1 MRRNSQKLTTALN
14 KNGEYLQ
21 KEIDIPIKKM
31 KSDLDETE
39 TTCMA
44 ILNKQECV
52 TTNKMLKISKSIA
65 DMKELVNSNNAN
77 HVYASNPGLLN
88 MVD

>member
-1 MRRNSQKLTTALN
+1 
-14 KNGEYLQ
+14 
-21 KEIDIPIKKM
+21 
-31 KSDLDETE
+31 
-39 TTCMA
+39 MA

-77 HVYASNPGLLN
+77 HVYALNPGLLN